1 MWKFDRPIAVWAV
14 PLAVLT
20 LAVLIMAADPGGLSS
35 HLRGLQYDA
44 YQSWQP
50 RPYEET
56 SAKSGYV
63 VRVLEVDRASLARF
77 GPWPWPRAVLAKLTR
92 ELRAAGASIVV
103 FDFPLDTADP
113 DTPDHLASL
122 LPMSSDGN
130 SARAALHALPS
141 PDALLAES
149 FKDVRAVT
157 GFALG
162 TPGRAP
168 EAKHGLAVSGAA
180 PSDLPVPQFTEAGAP
195 MAQLEA
201 ASAGEGAFNPADD
214 GDGRLRT
221 MPLVFRLGDKLV
233 PSLDAEVMRLVSGK
247 PAVVLRAEG
256 SSTPVFGSRATI
268 VNAAAGALDVPLTG
282 DGRVTI
288 YYSGANAERQV
299 SAAALDD
306 GTISAARLKDAVV
319 YLAAPDAKVGTPLG
333 LRNAAEVHAETM
345 ENILLDASLKDAS
358 SFFGELIFLLVA
370 GAGMLV
376 LFARA
381 GVIWAGILAAVAI
394 AGAQAFTW
402 FLFTN
407 AHLLLDSINPSFA
420 LAAAFAGGLATRAI
434 DITRKRA
441 ELRRSFSDM
450 LPAEA
455 LDHIARAPALLKL
468 EGETRAISYLSCGI
482 RGYATLLESFGD
494 DPTGFTRLIG
504 TVMSPLI
511 EAAGASRGTIQFRS
525 PERFAAFWNAPLDDS
540 EHAIHACEAA
550 NRMTL
555 ALAQINEQLAQ
566 ERRLD
571 GTAFT
576 TIEIGVGISTGP
588 AIAGAF
594 GASRNYSVTG
604 ECALIAE
611 RVRGLSAQ
619 YGPAIIVSEDAR
631 KAAER
636 GFAFLEVDFIAA
648 GPRDQPVKLYALL
661 GNPLVRASPKFRAL
675 STFHDHIFQSIRTQ
689 QWGKAKAL
697 IEQCRKLSGAS
708 PKLYDLHL
716 ARIAWYQTHP
726 PGANWDGAFRP
737 ALQ

>member
-1 MWKFDRPIAVWAV
+1 MWKFDRPIAIWAV

-20 LAVLIMAADPGGLSS
+20 LAALLMAADPGGLSS

-44 YQSWQP
+44 YQNWQP

-92 ELRAAGASIVV
+92 ELKAAGASIVV
-103 FDFPLDTADP
+103 YDFPLDNADP

-122 LPMSSDGN
+122 LPMSGDGN

-162 TPGRAP
+162 TPGRLP
-168 EAKHGLAVSGAA
+168 EPKHGLAVSGAA
-180 PSDLPVPQFTEAGAP
+180 PSDLPVPLFSEAAAP
-195 MAQLEA
+195 LAPFEA
-201 ASAGEGAFNPADD
+201 ASAGEGAFNPADE
-214 GDGRLRT
+214 GDGRLRA
-221 MPLVFRLGDKLV
+221 MPLVFRLGDRLV

-247 PAVVLRAEG
+247 PVVTIRAEG
-256 SSTPVFGSRATI
+256 SATPLFGPRATI

-288 YYSGANAERQV
+288 YYSRATAERQV

-306 GTISAARLKDAVV
+306 GTIPAARLKDAVV
-319 YLAAPDAKVGTPLG
+319 YLATPDAKVKTPLG
-333 LRNAAEVHAETM
+333 WRNEAEVHAEAM

-358 SFFGELIFLLVA
+358 SFLGELIFLLVA

-381 GVIWAGILAAVAI
+381 GVIWAGILAAIAI
-394 AGAQAFTW
+394 AGAQAFGW

-420 LAAAFAGGLATRAI
+420 LATAFAGGLATRAI
-434 DITRKRA
+434 DITRKRT

-468 EGETRAISYLSCGI
+468 EGETRTVSYLSCSI
-482 RGYATLLESFGD
+482 RGYAMLLESFGD
-494 DPTGFTRLIG
+494 DPAGFTRLIG

-511 EAAGASRGTIQFRS
+511 EAASVSRGTIQFFS
-525 PERFAAFWNAPLDDS
+525 ADRFAAFFNAPLDDS

-555 ALAQINEQLAQ
+555 ALAQVNEQLAH

-576 TIEIGVGISTGP
+576 AIEIGVGISTGP

-594 GASRNYSVTG
+594 GASRSYSVTG
-604 ECALIAE
+604 HCALIAD
-611 RVRGLSAQ
+611 RVRALSAQ
-619 YGPAIIVSEDAR
+619 YGPAIIVSEDTR

-716 ARIAWYQTHP
+716 ARIAWYQDHP